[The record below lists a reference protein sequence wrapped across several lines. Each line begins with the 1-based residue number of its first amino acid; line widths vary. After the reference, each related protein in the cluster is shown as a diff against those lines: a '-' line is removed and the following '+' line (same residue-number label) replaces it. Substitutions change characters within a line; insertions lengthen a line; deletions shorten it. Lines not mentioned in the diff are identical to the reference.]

1 MNGVPLFDSCYLFSR
16 FLFLVI
22 YAPIMLKISLHKL
35 KFHAFH
41 GLYPEEKFTGNDF
54 EVSVD
59 VFFEEPSAM
68 ITHLSQTINYA
79 TLYQLVKE
87 RMNIAEPLL
96 ETLAMDIAQQSKE
109 HFPFIT
115 EINVSVSKL
124 NLPLLNFQG
133 QTSVTFHKMYR

>member
-1 MNGVPLFDSCYLFSR
+1 
-16 FLFLVI
+16 
-22 YAPIMLKISLHKL
+22 MLKISLHQL
-35 KFHAFH
+35 KFHAYH

-59 VFFEEPSAM
+59 VYFEEPSDK

-96 ETLAMDIAQQSKE
+96 ETLAMDIAEQSKA
-109 HFPFIT
+109 HFPFII

-133 QTSVTFHKMYR
+133 RTSVTFSKKYTTGT

>member
-1 MNGVPLFDSCYLFSR
+1 
-16 FLFLVI
+16 
-22 YAPIMLKISLHKL
+22 MLKISLHKL
-35 KFHAFH
+35 KFHAYH

-59 VFFEEPSAM
+59 VFFEEPVQK

-87 RMNIAEPLL
+87 RMDVPEPLL
-96 ETLAMDIAQQSKE
+96 ETLAMDIAEQSKA

-133 QTSVTFHKMYR
+133 QTSVTFHKKYAPGVL